1 MSQDNLFMQTD
12 GLRSFAQ
19 SHADVVSGLTG
30 LLSTAAEASGVQTT
44 HGPIASAVHT
54 ALSSALGAR
63 QGSMQNVVT
72 IGRNLAESLQTAAHA
87 YEQVDQRFGDKA
99 RAAAEAI
106 GDPRRPQA
114 GASGA
119 AGGSTAGGAAGAAA
133 GAGAGTAGAGS
144 GAAAGAGSG
153 AGVAGQMMGQLG
165 QVGSQL
171 GQAATGM
178 FKGQGGGGKAQGLQQ
193 LMQPLMQGA
202 QQIVQTAQ
210 QHGGHGEAQL
220 ASESPEQAGPG
231 DNMTGGKAP
240 TEHVTLASDASPKT
254 GETPA

>member
-1 MSQDNLFMQTD
+1 MSQDNLFTQTD

-30 LLSTAAEASGVQTT
+30 LLNTAAEASGVQTT

-54 ALSSALGAR
+54 ALSSALSAR
-63 QGSMQNVVT
+63 QGSMQNVVN
-72 IGRNLAESLQTAAHA
+72 IGRNLTESLQAAAHT
-87 YEQVDQRFGDKA
+87 YEQVDQRYGDQA
-99 RAAAEAI
+99 RAAGEAI
-106 GDPRRPQA
+106 DEARGAQA
-114 GASGA
+114 GAPRGGTPS
-119 AGGSTAGGAAGAAA
+119 AGGLAR
-133 GAGAGTAGAGS
+133 AGS

-153 AGVAGQMMGQLG
+153 ASVAGQVAGQLG

-178 FKGQGGGGKAQGLQQ
+178 FKGQAGGGKSLGLQQ
-193 LMQPLMQGA
+193 VVQPLMQGA

-210 QHGGHGEAQL
+210 GHGGHGEAQL
-220 ASESPEQAGPG
+220 ASESHEQAADG
-231 DNMTGGKAP
+231 DNTTGAKAP
-240 TEHVTLASDASPKT
+240 TEQVTLASDTSPKT

>member
-1 MSQDNLFMQTD
+1 MSQDNLFTQTD

-30 LLSTAAEASGVQTT
+30 LLNTAAEASGVQTT

-54 ALSSALGAR
+54 ALSSALSAR
-63 QGSMQNVVT
+63 HGSMQNVVN
-72 IGRNLAESLQTAAHA
+72 IGRNLTESLQAAAHA
-87 YEQVDQRFGDKA
+87 YEQVDQRYGDKA
-99 RAAAEAI
+99 RAAGEAI
-106 GDPRRPQA
+106 GDARGTR
-114 GASGA
+114 
-119 AGGSTAGGAAGAAA
+119 AGAARGGVPA
-133 GAGAGTAGAGS
+133 TGGTPTTGGLAGAGS

-153 AGVAGQMMGQLG
+153 ASVAGQVAGQLG

-178 FKGQGGGGKAQGLQQ
+178 FKGQAGGGKSPGLQQ
-193 LMQPLMQGA
+193 VVQPLMQGA

-210 QHGGHGEAQL
+210 GHGGHGEAQL
-220 ASESPEQAGPG
+220 ASESHEQAAPG
-231 DNMTGGKAP
+231 DNTTSGKAP
-240 TEHVTLASDASPKT
+240 TEQVTLARDASPKT